1 MNLNAQFV
9 PSSDIGRVLLDVDID
24 ERRDRRVKNCLTVF
38 LGGCLAFVVIDS
50 FTNQWIEGVLV
61 GFIDWVKDN
70 PSVGVVAV
78 VLVYVLATVLFVPG
92 SILTLGTGYAFGSAF
107 HSTAIGVG
115 LASLVSGDFA
125 IKWYARELEY
135 CSLAFGCVSSGSFYW
150 CHLGQHVSILVG

>member
-24 ERRDRRVKNCLTVF
+24 ERRDRRVKIFLTVV

-78 VLVYVLATVLFVPG
+78 VLVYVLV
-92 SILTLGTGYAFGSAF
+92 Y
-107 HSTAIGVG
+107 
-115 LASLVSGDFA
+115 LVV
-125 IKWYARELEY
+125 Y
-135 CSLAFGCVSSGSFYW
+135 
-150 CHLGQHVSILVG
+150 